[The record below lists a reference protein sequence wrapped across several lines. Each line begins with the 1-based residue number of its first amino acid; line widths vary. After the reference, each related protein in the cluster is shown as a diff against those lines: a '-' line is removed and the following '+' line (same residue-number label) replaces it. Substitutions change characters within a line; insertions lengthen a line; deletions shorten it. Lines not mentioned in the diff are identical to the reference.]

1 VNARYATSLFLAPL
15 FAAWCSCATAQ
26 TIVPTTS
33 AAASPP
39 TVYSPVKVDDRK
51 IFDISG
57 GLGISA
63 AERAVPINHR
73 LEHLVER
80 PTEVPPFSAKDLMR
94 REGQTLLTLGG
105 EPVLTVTEDDAKEEL
120 TNRDE
125 LALNWGEKL
134 SDAVAVA
141 RSARAN
147 PFKGVGL
154 LVRNTTEDMLVSGI
168 KWLPRLV
175 GAILVWTL
183 FWFLARIVRMVTK
196 RVTQA
201 ERLDSNIRQLIRS
214 TSFYGTWVVG
224 GIIILTT
231 LGLDSSSIATGIGI
245 SGFAIGFAF
254 KDILSHLFAGL
265 MLLTGRQFHIGDQ
278 IVVKEYEGT
287 VERIELRALYLR
299 TYDNRLVIIPNGDV
313 FTSTVTSNT
322 ASSVRRREIIV
333 GVSYQDDLA
342 QAQKVALDTVRT
354 VPGVAEDPVPDVLV
368 DELTSTLIKLRIRFY
383 TNSQRSDYLKVGSEC
398 MGKLT
403 EAFIKSGISLP
414 NGKQSIVI
422 DNLDTLKPGVSA
434 ALDDNAVKHEHTTTG
449 QAHKT
454 GASS

>member
-1 VNARYATSLFLAPL
+1 MIVRL
-15 FAAWCSCATAQ
+15 FAVLIFLFAIPHASAQ
-26 TIVPTTS
+26 TIALPTSGGVVAPT
-33 AAASPP
+33 AYAS
-39 TVYSPVKVDDRK
+39 VKVDGRK
-51 IFDISG
+51 VFDVSG
-57 GLGISA
+57 GLGLTA

-73 LEHLVER
+73 IEHLIER
-80 PTEVPPFSAKDLMR
+80 TNDIPPFSAKDLMR
-94 REGQTLLTLGG
+94 RDGVTLVTLGG
-105 EPVLTVTEDDAKEEL
+105 EPILTVTEDDAKEEL

-134 SDAVAVA
+134 SDAVSVA

-154 LVRNTTEDMLVSGI
+154 LIRDSAEDMVLSGV

-175 GAILVWTL
+175 GAVLVWTL

-196 RVTQA
+196 RATQA
-201 ERLDSNIRQLIRS
+201 ERLDSNVRQLIRS
-214 TSFYGTWVVG
+214 MSFYGTWLVG
-224 GIIILTT
+224 GIIILST
-231 LGLDSSSIATGIGI
+231 LGLDSSSIATGVGI

-322 ASSVRRREIIV
+322 ASSVRRREIVI
-333 GVSYQDDLA
+333 GISYQDDLVKA
-342 QAQKVALDTVRT
+342 RQVALDTVKKIA
-354 VPGVAEDPVPDVLV
+354 GVAEEPEPDVLL
-368 DELTSTLIKLRIRFY
+368 DELTASSVRLRIRFY
-383 TNSQRSDYLKVGSEC
+383 TNSQRADYLNVGSEC
-398 MGKLT
+398 MAKLKDAFG
-403 EAFIKSGISLP
+403 EAGISLP
-414 NGKQSIVI
+414 TGAQTIVI
-422 DNLDTLKPGVSA
+422 GNLDVLKPTPVA
-434 ALDDNAVKHEHTTTG
+434 
-449 QAHKT
+449 QADHIKDH
-454 GASS
+454 

>member
-1 VNARYATSLFLAPL
+1 MIVRLSVVLLLVFAVARVS
-15 FAAWCSCATAQ
+15 AQ
-26 TIVPTTS
+26 TVAIPTTGGVTT
-33 AAASPP
+33 P
-39 TVYSPVKVDDRK
+39 TAYAPVKVDGRK
-51 IFDISG
+51 VFDVSG
-57 GLGISA
+57 GLGLSA

-80 PTEVPPFSAKDLMR
+80 INDITPFSAKDLMR
-94 REGQTLLTLGG
+94 RDGVTLLTLGG
-105 EPVLTVTEDDAKEEL
+105 EPILTVTENDAKEEL

-134 SDAVAVA
+134 SDAVTVA

-154 LVRNTTEDMLVSGI
+154 LIRNSSEDMLLAGI

-175 GAILVWTL
+175 GAVFVWTL
-183 FWFLARIVRMVTK
+183 FWFLARLVRLFAK
-196 RVTQA
+196 KVTQA

-214 TSFYGTWVVG
+214 TSFYGTWIIG
-224 GIIILTT
+224 GIIILST
-231 LGLDSSSIATGIGI
+231 LGLDSSSIATGLGI

-322 ASSVRRREIIV
+322 ASSVRRREIVI
-333 GVSYQDDLA
+333 GISYQDDLA
-342 QAQKVALDTVRT
+342 KAQQVALDTIKKVA
-354 VPGVAEDPVPDVLV
+354 GVAEDPGPDVLV
-368 DELTSTLIKLRIRFY
+368 DELTATSVRLRLRFY
-383 TNSQRSDYLKVGSEC
+383 TNSQRADYLNVGSEC
-398 MGKLT
+398 MASLT
-403 EAFIKSGISLP
+403 AAFQAAGISLP
-414 NGKQSIVI
+414 TGAQTIVI
-422 DNLDTLKPGVSA
+422 GNLDILKHADVA
-434 ALDDNAVKHEHTTTG
+434 RAVK
-449 QAHKT
+449 
-454 GASS
+454 SSS